1 MTAATLP
8 APDLGTARV
17 TAKGLLRS
25 EWTKLRSVRSL
36 LLTLALSFAFV
47 AGLSAYLLVEGQTLG
62 DSAAAGIPFSFTAVY
77 PLGVLALV
85 VLGVLVVTG
94 EYSSGS
100 IRASVVAAPRRTGL
114 LLAKA
119 AVLTGV
125 TTALGAVMSVLLY
138 LLTRI
143 TGAIPS
149 AAGMSLFDPRMFWG
163 VLAGT
168 LLLPF
173 GALFGLVLGSL
184 VRNAA
189 AAITLYFGVF
199 QLGPQIFPAFLPDG
213 VSGFTDWMPFAAMD
227 VVRGAGLADGPYGV
241 GTAVVVLVTWVAA
254 LGGVSWWLLKTRDI

>member
-1 MTAATLP
+1 MDQAPVGPLAAADP
-8 APDLGTARV
+8 RPV
-17 TAKGLLRS
+17 LR
-25 EWTKLRSVRSL
+25 LRGR
-36 LLTLALSFAFV
+36 TQR
-47 AGLSAYLLVEGQTLG
+47 LSAGRGQTLG

-241 GTAVVVLVTWVAA
+241 GTAVVVLVAWVAA